1 MRARHR
7 DVWRMA
13 AKVAAVIR
21 GRMLAPAKGEG
32 GNEKSPQR
40 LGTGDLWCYVGHS
53 HHLPAARLQGA
64 NKQHLMAG
72 PWDQLRSFHLLT
84 PGCHRL
90 ESADCFVQCAVCDVP
105 LCCDVMLLSRV
116 VSLRDLSRHTAR
128 DTATLD
134 PPR

>member
-1 MRARHR
+1 
-7 DVWRMA
+7 
-13 AKVAAVIR
+13 
-21 GRMLAPAKGEG
+21 
-32 GNEKSPQR
+32 
-40 LGTGDLWCYVGHS
+40 
-53 HHLPAARLQGA
+53 
-64 NKQHLMAG
+64 MAG

-90 ESADCFVQCAVCDVP
+90 ESADFFVQCAVCDVP